1 MFSPK
6 LIVFIAFVA
15 VAATYPAN
23 DDIPRP
29 ITTIMETDIEEPSL
43 WFNFPSL
50 HHIFGQIS
58 NMFTSFTNIG
68 PTIDVDDDKFRIIVN
83 VKDYK
88 KENLKV
94 KVKNDFILIQ
104 GSQEAKQ
111 DDHDLFASNFF
122 HTYNLPVNASASEVT
137 ATLTSDGFLVVDAPL
152 NGNGEK
158 TNESVDRVVPI
169 VESGEPLKK
178 KNKGDKADKTAK
190 NLPSRTMSMTIP
202 NNEVNEVSAANEVK
216 P

>member
-88 KENLKV
+88 KENLKRL
-94 KVKNDFILIQ
+94 ILMTIRKSPQ
-104 GSQEAKQ
+104 HHQ
-111 DDHDLFASNFF
+111 
-122 HTYNLPVNASASEVT
+122 
-137 ATLTSDGFLVVDAPL
+137 
-152 NGNGEK
+152 
-158 TNESVDRVVPI
+158 
-169 VESGEPLKK
+169 
-178 KNKGDKADKTAK
+178 TAK